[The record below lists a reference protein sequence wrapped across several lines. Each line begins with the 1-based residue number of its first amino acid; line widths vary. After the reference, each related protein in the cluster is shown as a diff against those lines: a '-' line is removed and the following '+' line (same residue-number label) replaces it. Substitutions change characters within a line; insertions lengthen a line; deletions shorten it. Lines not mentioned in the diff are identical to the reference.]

1 GWAVLDRL
9 KHDSSTRHIPV
20 HVLSIEEDRRRG
32 LSLGAFSCL
41 KKSDAPDL
49 YEAAF
54 TKIKQSIENRVK
66 NLLVV
71 EEHQTIRGSIEGL
84 ISNDNIHTTVL
95 SRGEEAIQAIRSGQ
109 FDCIV
114 IDAALP
120 DMSAPELVASL
131 KAKQTQDLPIIVYS
145 GGDLSKEEE
154 ARLHRL
160 AEQLVLKRVKTL
172 DRLLDEAALFL
183 HSVEA
188 DLPEANQR
196 MLRQARRSEV
206 LLAGSKI
213 LIVDDDGREIFAST
227 SVLEG
232 KNLQGLQAENGRA
245 AIETLEKTPDIDI
258 VLMDVMMPEMDGY
271 ETMRAIRRIEKFRS
285 LPIIALTA
293 KAMKGDREK
302 CVQAGASDYIPKPV
316 DLDHLFSLLRVWRSR
331 TDDRLAGAAGG
342 GLECMPSGAG

>member
-1 GWAVLDRL
+1 VLDRL

-41 KKSDAPDL
+41 RKSAGPEL
-49 YEAAF
+49 YAEAFARIR
-54 TKIKQSIENRVK
+54 TSIENRVK

-71 EEHQTIRGSIEGL
+71 EEHATIRSSIEGL
-84 ISNDNIHTTVL
+84 VSTQNVRTTVL
-95 SRGEEAIQAIRSGQ
+95 SRGEEALAAVASGH

-120 DMSAPELVASL
+120 DMKALELVAALQS
-131 KAKQTQDLPIIVYS
+131 AGAQDLPIIVFG
-145 GGDLSKEEE
+145 GGDLSREEE
-154 ARLHRL
+154 AAIQRT
-160 AEQLVLKRVKTL
+160 AEKLVLKRVKTI

-188 DLPEANQR
+188 NLPESQQ
-196 MLRQARRSEV
+196 MLLRQARQSDA

-213 LIVDDDGREIFAST
+213 LIVDDDVRNIFALT
-227 SVLEG
+227 SVLER
-232 KNLQGLQAENGRA
+232 KNIKVLHAENGRA
-245 AIETLEKTPDIDI
+245 AVERLQTVPDIDI

-271 ETMRAIRRIEKFRS
+271 ETMRAIRRIEQFRT

-316 DLDHLFSLLRVWRSR
+316 DLDHLFSLLRVWRARSA
-331 TDDRLAGAAGG
+331 DRIAGAAGVN
-342 GLECMPSGAG
+342 